1 MIRPLDD
8 EAQLAEV
15 LAAPQAVIYKHS
27 PRCGACVAAEQEVA
41 SFADGNPDV
50 PVYRVDVV
58 TRASLAQVIAR
69 TLGVPHESPQVIV
82 VSRGRTAWSASHWE
96 VRAVD
101 LEQRIEPQPAG

>member
-1 MIRPLDD
+1 MIRPLED

-27 PRCGACVAAEQEVA
+27 PRCGACVAAEREVTF
-41 SFADGNPDV
+41 FAEGHGDV

-58 TRASLAQVIAR
+58 IRADLAQAIAR
-69 TLGVPHESPQVIV
+69 ALGVPHESPQVIV
-82 VSRGRTAWSASHWE
+82 VARGRAAWSASHWE

-101 LEQRIEPQPAG
+101 LEQYVERQPAG